1 MRQRLSGHTVLTFV
15 LFLMVTV
22 RAFSQGTGLT
32 AFDLNEKAISFLW
45 NNLDSAEQ
53 YAGFAYEVSGRHSDE
68 RAKAVN
74 TLARIAT
81 IRMDFTQAWQLYSSV
96 PEITNNLL
104 EVVGSE
110 IGLMRICQR
119 TSDNVSFYEFRNN
132 ILLHL
137 RALHEESGALSQAQ
151 MERLLSLE
159 RSFRM
164 ESARYWF
171 ELEQLG
177 QAGLEIS
184 YVVPDNLLRNDH
196 DRYLTYTYMRGLG
209 IGLDSYGL
217 EDAVLQ
223 RLRSLDNC
231 LRGAVRYNNMMMQAQ
246 SISAICSLLLEYGT
260 DNVLSGVS
268 DDMLARLNASDVH
281 PELLPTQLAL
291 KALQISASY
300 GGQYEIIECERLL
313 ASCYIERGL
322 YDEALGALNVAL
334 DMLNDNFHLNSAG
347 KGTFERLELYRT
359 DDVIV
364 EEQWMAAMPHCVLPE
379 CMASLREQMSL
390 AYSGLDNK
398 AASDYNRTVYLEI
411 QKTIRLDRRFEAR
424 TILLERS
431 NRSLT
436 AMLYAVAVAI
446 VLLILFIVLFHKRI
460 NAANSR
466 YVEMMRKTVDLCES
480 ILRPA
485 PADTDIVRWLNGL
498 ASPALMELTGAE
510 SITIDENAHIKA
522 SWNTRRVNRDSR
534 TVLNTVAPYIKAA
547 LRNADELTGQADRL
561 RQAEKQHY
569 LYRIHADNNKRENLA
584 RKTCCQIVAEC
595 LPYIDRMRS
604 EILHLADM
612 PTDSKQYSQSLQ
624 YVRELAERINQYN
637 DLLSQWIRIRQGV
650 VNLNVESFPVQNLFD
665 IVNHSKRSFS
675 QKGVELE
682 VVATDAVVRADR
694 VLTLFMINTLADN
707 ARKFTPA
714 GGEVCIEALQ
724 SDEYVEIAV
733 SDTGVGLS
741 EDDVRRICEEKVFD
755 PDIIGQGRREG
766 KGSGFGLM
774 NCKGIIDKYRKSDDL
789 FKVCRFDVES
799 VQGKGSRF
807 SFRLPKGVKRTLS
820 VLLMLAAGLTSRAQ
834 SGETLQPIDASQ
846 DSLLVVAYNY
856 ANQTYLCNTDGR
868 FEEAILYADSAFN
881 ALNMDYLANGGSQEM
896 LLSVIDTLVP
906 AETYW
911 LEDGFATDYE
921 TVLWLRNE
929 IAISALALRDWR
941 VYRYNDDA
949 YLKLFKLYFGEW
961 KIEDDCRE
969 LQRTNSNLYIAV
981 IVFVLIFLTVILVR
995 YVVHSRHWL
1004 KFRSD
1009 LQQAV
1014 RVVDNISRV
1023 TAVNDL
1029 DDFDA
1034 EDVVTRLVVG
1044 IYQEMDHLT
1053 DMRSLMVIL
1062 NDEGRIIKA
1071 KHSDGPVDERLDDRV
1086 NACIVNGTEQSSSD
1100 GLCRALPLQLS
1111 LDGEERIIGAMG
1123 IRLEHEPDQTWDI
1136 IKGMIAGYMAT
1147 ALYSC
1152 VIRFESGFRDIE
1164 QVKEESD
1171 RIRYEENRLH
1181 VSNLILDNCLSTLKH
1196 ETVWYPNRIVRMVS
1210 DIEGTEKTDRTADQ
1224 IKEMQE
1230 LVDYYR
1236 EIFGILSQYA
1246 LSQTSGQLLHRDV
1259 FAVSE
1264 LTGHITA
1271 YLQKTAPKVG
1281 YRCNFSIEAQ
1291 NLMVTAD
1298 MVMIRYLLENLLD
1311 RGMAQG
1317 GDMKLSVNE
1326 DGAFVRFALHRS
1338 CAVPGNEVL
1347 DGLFTPLMNKDN
1359 MAYVICRQ
1367 IIREHDE
1374 SFGHPGCRINAEA
1387 EQDGMVIWFT
1397 VPVARK

>member
-1 MRQRLSGHTVLTFV
+1 MRLRDVLKMVLVAVLMSLSVQTP
-15 LFLMVTV
+15 
-22 RAFSQGTGLT
+22 AQEAGLT
-32 AFDLNEKAISFLW
+32 AFDLNEKAISYLW
-45 NNLDSAEQ
+45 NDLDSAEQ
-53 YAGFAYEVSGRHSDE
+53 YARFAEEVSGRHSDE

-81 IRMDFTQAWQLYSSV
+81 IRMDYTQAWQLYSSV
-96 PEITNNLL
+96 QGITNNML
-104 EVVGSE
+104 EVVGAE

-119 TSDNVSFYEFRNN
+119 TSDNVQFYEFRNN

-137 RALHEESGALSQAQ
+137 RALHEESAALNEAQ
-151 MERLLSLE
+151 TERLQSLE

-177 QAGLEIS
+177 QAGREMS
-184 YVVPDNLLRNDH
+184 YVVADNLLRNDH

-209 IGLDSYGL
+209 IGLDAYGL
-217 EDAVLQ
+217 QDQALQ

-231 LRGAVRYNNMMMQAQ
+231 QRSAVRYNNLRMQAL

-268 DDMLARLNASDVH
+268 EDMLARLNASGVQ

-291 KALQISASY
+291 KALQLSASY

-322 YDEALGALNVAL
+322 YREAIGALTTAL
-334 DMLNDNFHLNSAG
+334 DMLNDNFRLNSAG
-347 KGTFERLELYRT
+347 QGVFDRLEPYRT
-359 DDVIV
+359 DGVIV
-364 EEQWMAAMPHCVLPE
+364 EQQWMAAMPHAVVPE

-398 AASDYNRTVYLEI
+398 VASDYNRTVYLEI

-431 NRSLT
+431 NRSLMI
-436 AMLYAVAVAI
+436 MLYAVAGAI
-446 VLLILFIVLFHKRI
+446 VLLILFIVLFNKKI
-460 NAANSR
+460 NTANRR
-466 YVEMMRKTVDLCES
+466 YVEMMQKTVGLCEN

-485 PADTDIVRWLNGL
+485 PADADIIEWLNSTV
-498 ASPALMELTGAE
+498 SPVLIELTGAQ
-510 SITIDENAHIKA
+510 SVLIDENAEIRATWKGKRI
-522 SWNTRRVNRDSR
+522 SRDSK
-534 TVLNTVAPYIKAA
+534 TVLNTVAPYLKAA
-547 LRNADELTGQADRL
+547 LRNADELVGQEDRL
-561 RQAEKQHY
+561 KQAEKQHY
-569 LYRIHADNNKRENLA
+569 LYSLHAAVNKKENLA
-584 RKTCCQIVAEC
+584 RKTCCQVVAEC

-604 EILHLADM
+604 EIRHLADV
-612 PTDSKQYSQSLQ
+612 PADSVQYEQSLQ

-650 VNLNVESFPVQNLFD
+650 VNLNVESFRVQNLFD
-665 IVNHSKRSFS
+665 IVSHGSRSFS

-682 VVATDAVVRADR
+682 VLSTDAVVRADR

-714 GGEVCIEALQ
+714 GGKVTVEAVQ
-724 SDEYVEIAV
+724 GDDYVEISV

-741 EDDVRRICEEKVFD
+741 ADDVHRILDSKVFD
-755 PDIIGQGRREG
+755 PEKIGNGQSEG

-774 NCKGIIDKYRKSDDL
+774 NCKGIIEKYRKSDDM
-789 FKVCRFDVES
+789 FNVCRFDVES
-799 VQGKGSRF
+799 NPGKGSRF
-807 SFRLPKGVKRTLS
+807 SFRLPKGVKRALM
-820 VLLMLAAGLTSRAQ
+820 VLLMLCPGLTAN
-834 SGETLQPIDASQ
+834 SQ
-846 DSLLVVAYNY
+846 DTESMGDSLLVKAFDY
-856 ANQTYLCNTDGR
+856 ANQTYMCNLEGR
-868 FEEAILYADSAFN
+868 FDEALLYADSAFG
-881 ALNMDYLANGGSQEM
+881 ALNADYLLNGGYRDM
-896 LLSVIDTLVP
+896 LLAVTDTLVP

-911 LEDGFATDYE
+911 LEDGYATDYE

-929 IAISALALRDWR
+929 IAVSALALRDWS

-981 IVFVLIFLTVILVR
+981 IVFVLIFLSVILVR

-1014 RVVDNISRV
+1014 RVINSISEVTSSLDMDNFN
-1023 TAVNDL
+1023 AD
-1029 DDFDA
+1029 
-1034 EDVVTRLVVG
+1034 DVVSRLADG
-1044 IYQEMDHLT
+1044 IYPEMDHLI
-1053 DMRSLMVIL
+1053 DIHSLMIRL
-1062 NDEGRIIKA
+1062 NDDGRMITA
-1071 KHSDGPVDERLDDRV
+1071 VHSEGPVDERLDDRV
-1086 NACIVNGTEQSSSD
+1086 SACMAQGQEQSSAD
-1100 GLCRALPLQLS
+1100 GLCRALPLVLT
-1111 LDGEERIIGAMG
+1111 LDGDERLIGVLG
-1123 IRLEHEPDQTWDI
+1123 VRLEHEPDQTWQV

-1164 QVKEESD
+1164 QIKEESD

-1196 ETVWYPNRIVRMVS
+1196 ETVWYPNRIVQMVT
-1210 DIEGTEKTDRTADQ
+1210 DIEGTAAGERTAAQVQD
-1224 IKEMQE
+1224 MQE
-1230 LVDYYR
+1230 LVDFYR
-1236 EIFGILSQYA
+1236 EMFGILSQYA
-1246 LSQTSGQLLHRDV
+1246 LSQISGQLMHRDV
-1259 FAVSE
+1259 FAARELADHAEQFVRKTGGKAGYGGKLSVECEDVTVS
-1264 LTGHITA
+1264 
-1271 YLQKTAPKVG
+1271 
-1281 YRCNFSIEAQ
+1281 
-1291 NLMVTAD
+1291 AD
-1298 MVMIRYLLENLLD
+1298 RVMIEYLLDSLLS
-1311 RGMAQG
+1311 RGMTDG
-1317 GDMKLSVNE
+1317 GDMRLEMTAN
-1326 DGAFVRFALHRS
+1326 GGFVRFALHRE
-1338 CAVPGNEVL
+1338 CTVPDAVAL
-1347 DGLFTPLMNKDN
+1347 DGLFTPLMNKDD
-1359 MAYVICRQ
+1359 MSYVICRQ

-1374 SFGHPGCRINAEA
+1374 AFGHPGCRINAEK
-1387 EQDGMVIWFT
+1387 EQGGMVIWFT
-1397 VPVARK
+1397 VPSARMK